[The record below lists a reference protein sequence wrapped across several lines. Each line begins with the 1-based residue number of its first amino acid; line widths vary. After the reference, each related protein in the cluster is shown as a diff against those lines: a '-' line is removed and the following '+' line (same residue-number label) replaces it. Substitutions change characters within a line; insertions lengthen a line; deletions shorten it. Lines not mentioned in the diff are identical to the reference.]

1 MILLA
6 SHKLLSVAVLLAF
19 LQSPGAKTEAYPS
32 PDRSL
37 RALRAMVIPVG
48 KRGHEGAES
57 RIEIRNASGRTLRWK
72 NFASYDG
79 EHGMGVGHAE
89 WTADGLFFVFN
100 VGSSGGHQP
109 WHCGIYFYNC
119 SENRFYSLD
128 DYIGPVT
135 SDFTIEGRNVVKTTR
150 FNFETKNEKDL
161 VRVNLGKLM
170 AQKR

>member
-6 SHKLLSVAVLLAF
+6 SHKFLSVAVLLAF
-19 LQSPGAKTEAYPS
+19 LQSPGAKTGAYPS
-32 PDRSL
+32 PDKS
-37 RALRAMVIPVG
+37 LRAMVIPVG
-48 KRGHEGAES
+48 KGGDEGTES
-57 RIEIRNASGRTLRWK
+57 RIEIRNAYGKTLRWK
-72 NFASYDG
+72 SFASYDG

-100 VGSSGGHQP
+100 VESSGGHQP
-109 WHCGIYFYNC
+109 WHCGIYFYNR

-150 FNFETKNEKDL
+150 FNFEAKNEKE
-161 VRVNLGKLM
+161 RISVNLSKLT
-170 AQKR
+170 ARKR